1 MTDFDA
7 ERRRAWDQ
15 YAAAVLGSKTNPY
28 HNTGMAAR
36 SADEMLAERDK
47 RFPRPEPASDP
58 PPADLFATIAPTGQ

>member
-1 MTDFDA
+1 MNDA

-15 YAAAVLGSKTNPY
+15 YVCAILSCGDTKRCAELW
-28 HNTGMAAR
+28 
-36 SADEMLAERDK
+36 ADTMLAERDK